1 MSASDNALEITRVA
15 AQAAADKKGERIIG
29 LDVSEHMPLADV
41 FLIASGTNER
51 QVVAIAEA
59 IEEALAPHGVTALGL
74 LAESHISIHTW
85 PERGFAALDVFM
97 CGSARPEACIDVLKQ
112 AFQPAEIEIT
122 ELLRGEGV

>member
-1 MSASDNALEITRVA
+1 VSASDNALEITRVA

-59 IEEALAPHGVTALGL
+59 IEEALAPHGVTALRREGVREGRCG
-74 LAESHISIHTW
+74 AESSTVGAG
-85 PERGFAALDVFM
+85 R
-97 CGSARPEACIDVLKQ
+97 GSASMARSGSRRAGACEVV
-112 AFQPAEIEIT
+112 FG
-122 ELLRGEGV
+122 RRC